1 MDINEMKKLAK
12 ELLPP
17 ECDLTKVEFEGPD
30 VAIYITNPAPFYESE
45 ENIRNLSKGLRKK
58 ILVRCDA
65 SVRKSEEQ
73 TIEFVRSLIPEEAG
87 VSENDIFLI
96 PEFGEVVINALKP
109 GLVIGKGGM
118 NLKEIIIQTGWA
130 ARVQRSPTIA
140 SNIIR
145 GIRGSE
151 VMNAPERRKFLTNF
165 GKKINVAKGENE
177 VEWVKV
183 VALGAFKEI
192 GRSCLL
198 VQTNTENVLID
209 VGANIDTTEPS
220 KAYPYL
226 SSVGLAID
234 DIDAVIISHAHTD
247 HSGFLPYLFKMG
259 YDGPVFCTP
268 PTRELMTL
276 LQFDLIKVSNMTGVE
291 PPYSDSD
298 IRRCVAH
305 VITRNYNEVTD
316 ITPNMKLTF
325 RNAGHILGSATVH
338 LHIGNGKHNMVY
350 SGDIRYTP
358 STLFNAADT
367 NFPRVETLFI
377 ESTYGGKN
385 DVMPRSY
392 ERDEML
398 FNSAMEILK
407 NGGKVLIPVFSV
419 GRAQEVMLAIE
430 KMVHG
435 KEEEFPYKIYLDG
448 MILETTAFHTAY
460 PEYLKDSIQRRIL
473 SNDSPFE
480 SPIFEPVKKN
490 RKEIVEGDPC
500 IILTPSGMLTGGP
513 SNEYLRMLAEDS
525 KNGLFFVG
533 YQSASSLGRKIQ
545 SGDKEITVT
554 DNEGRIRNIPINLQ
568 VKTVEG
574 FSGHSDKRQLIAFVR
589 DMNQKFKSIFTMHGE
604 AHKCEEMAKT
614 LGQIFETEARSPM
627 DLDGI
632 RIA

>member
-1 MDINEMKKLAK
+1 MDINEMKKLA
-12 ELLPP
+12 EEILPS
-17 ECDLTKVEFEGPD
+17 EYGLTKVEFEGPD
-30 VAIYITNPAPFYESE
+30 VAIYITNPAPFYADEN
-45 ENIRNLSKGLRKK
+45 NIRNLSKGLRKK
-58 ILVRCDA
+58 ILVRGDA
-65 SVRKSEEQ
+65 SIRKPAEEVLD
-73 TIEFVRSLIPEEAG
+73 FVRSLITEEAG
-87 VSENDIFLI
+87 VGDNDIFLI

-118 NLKEIIIQTGWA
+118 NLKEIITQTGWA
-130 ARVQRSPTIA
+130 ARVQRSPTIS

-151 VMNAPERRKFLTNF
+151 VISAGERKKFLNSF
-165 GKKINVAKGENE
+165 GKKINLTKAESE

-198 VQTNTENVLID
+198 VQTNKENILID

-247 HSGFLPYLFKMG
+247 HSGFLPFLFKMG

-276 LQFDLIKVSNMTGVE
+276 LQFDLIKVSNMNGIE
-291 PPYSDSD
+291 PPYSDTD
-298 IRRCVAH
+298 VRKCVAH

-316 ITPNMKLTF
+316 ITPNIKLTF

-350 SGDIRYTP
+350 TGDLRYTP

-392 ERDEML
+392 ERDELL
-398 FNSAMEILK
+398 FSSCMDIVK

-419 GRAQEVMLAIE
+419 GRAQEVMLALE
-430 KMVHG
+430 KMIHG
-435 KEEEFPYKIYLDG
+435 KEEDFPYKIYLDG

-480 SPIFEPVKKN
+480 SPIFEPVKRN

-500 IILTPSGMLTGGP
+500 IILAPSGMLTGGP
-513 SNEYLRMLAEDS
+513 SNEFLKMLAENP

-533 YQSASSLGRKIQ
+533 YQSASSLGRRIQ
-545 SGDKEITVT
+545 SGEKEIAYA
-554 DNEGRIRNIPINLQ
+554 DSEGRTKHLPINMQ
-568 VKTVEG
+568 VKTIEG

-589 DMNQKFKSIFTMHGE
+589 DMNQKFKNIFTMHGE
-604 AHKCEEMAKT
+604 AYKCEELAKT